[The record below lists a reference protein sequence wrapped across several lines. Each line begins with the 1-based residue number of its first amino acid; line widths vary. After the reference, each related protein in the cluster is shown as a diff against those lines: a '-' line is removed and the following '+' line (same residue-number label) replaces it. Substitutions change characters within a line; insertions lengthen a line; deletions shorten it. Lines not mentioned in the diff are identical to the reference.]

1 MVDIAWSRSLI
12 RAASVAAA
20 AVALLVAY
28 ETTTTVSAQGQS
40 HYIVTFRAGTD
51 VRGRVRAVANAGGA
65 LRFNYN
71 RVNAAAVAVP
81 NERALA
87 ALQNDPSVLTI
98 VPDRLVFASQ
108 SPAATTK
115 GKPGGGSGS
124 SQQVMPAGVIRVGVP
139 TSTSNG
145 DGVGV
150 AIVDTGIDVTHADLR
165 SAADSFSAFGGSC
178 ADDHGHGTHVS
189 GIVAALDNAI
199 DVVGVAPNA
208 RLYCVKVLDSTGS
221 GSDAAVM
228 AGLDW
233 VLVNHALVEP
243 AIRVVNMSLGRPG
256 SIDDNPAFHDLIKSL
271 EAAGVAIVVAA
282 GNDASTEV
290 NQNIP
295 AAYPEVIAVAST
307 TATTGSNQCRYL
319 SSPIGADTASFFT
332 TDGAGVAVSAPGE
345 DAENVSRGCLISST
359 GILSTRRGG
368 GTTRMSGTSMAA
380 PHVSGVIARHFQAD
394 PAYTVADVRQF
405 LRLDAV
411 RPGTAPLDSPTSSYS
426 FDGYRE
432 GVVQAP

>member
-12 RAASVAAA
+12 RAAGVAAA
-20 AVALLVAY
+20 AVALLASHG
-28 ETTTTVSAQGQS
+28 TTVSAQGQS
-40 HYIVTFRAGTD
+40 HYIVTFRTGTD
-51 VRGRVRAVANAGGA
+51 VHGRARAVAKAGGA
-65 LRFNYN
+65 LRFNFN

-87 ALQNDPSVLTI
+87 ALQHDPTVLTI
-98 VPDRLVFASQ
+98 VPDRLMFASQ
-108 SPAATTK
+108 SAAATAK

-124 SQQVMPAGVIRVGVP
+124 SQVMPAGVVRVGVP

-150 AIVDTGIDVTHADLR
+150 AIVDTGIDVTHADLP

-243 AIRVVNMSLGRPG
+243 PIRVVNMSLGRPG
-256 SIDDNPAFHDLIKSL
+256 SVDDNPSFHDLIRSL
-271 EAAGVAIVVAA
+271 ESAGVAVVVAA
-282 GNDASTEV
+282 GNDASTEI

-307 TATTGSNQCRYL
+307 TATAGSNQCRFL

-332 TDGAGVAVSAPGE
+332 TDGVGVAVSAPGE

-380 PHVSGVIARHFQAD
+380 PHVSGVVARHFQAN

-405 LRLDAV
+405 LRLDAA
-411 RPGTAPLDSPTSSYS
+411 RDGTAPLDSPSGSYS
-426 FDGYRE
+426 FDGDRE

>member
-1 MVDIAWSRSLI
+1 MIDIAWCRSLV

-20 AVALLVAY
+20 AVALLVGY
-28 ETTTTVSAQGQS
+28 ETTTVSAQGQS

-51 VRGRVRAVANAGGA
+51 VRGRARAVANAGGA

-81 NERALA
+81 NEHALA
-87 ALQNDPSVLTI
+87 ALQRDPSVLAI
-98 VPDRLVFASQ
+98 VPDRSVFASQ
-108 SPAATTK
+108 SPAAAAK

-124 SQQVMPAGVIRVGVP
+124 SQVVPAGVVRVGVP

-165 SAADSFSAFGGSC
+165 SPAASFSAFGGSC

-243 AIRVVNMSLGRPG
+243 AIKVVNMSLGRPG
-256 SIDDNPAFHDLIKSL
+256 SVDDNPSFHDLIKSL
-271 EAAGVAIVVAA
+271 EAAGVAVVVAA

-307 TATTGSNQCRYL
+307 TATAGSSQCRFL

-359 GILSTRRGG
+359 GILSTRFGG

-380 PHVSGVIARHFQAD
+380 PHVSGVIARHFQAN
-394 PAYTVADVRQF
+394 PAYTVADLRQF
-405 LRLDAV
+405 LQQNAV
-411 RPGTAPLDSPTSSYS
+411 RAGTAPLDSPTSSYS
-426 FDGYRE
+426 FDGDRE
-432 GVVQAP
+432 GVAQAP